1 MTADVGGTTAG
12 YVDLADEIS
21 SRLVITIAVVV
32 ALSFLLLL
40 RRLPLDGH
48 PAHRRRS

>member
-21 SRLVITIAVVV
+21 SRLVLTIA
-32 ALSFLLLL
+32 
-40 RRLPLDGH
+40 RRG
-48 PAHRRRS
+48 RR

>member
-21 SRLVITIAVVV
+21 SRLILTIAVMVG
-32 ALSFLLLL
+32 LSFLL
-40 RRLPLDGH
+40 RWSPS
-48 PAHRRRS
+48 ARS

>member
-21 SRLVITIAVVV
+21 ERPRADDRASSSR
-32 ALSFLLLL
+32 
-40 RRLPLDGH
+40 
-48 PAHRRRS
+48 